1 MTVEPERPNP
11 ESVARALLCS
21 VDGVGEKIL
30 HKILEQ
36 VESAQ
41 LLFQSPQTLY
51 EADLRELQGLS
62 LDSLHDKLKQWEIE
76 EAAER
81 LRQKNVGLLSE
92 VDPHYPRFLKE
103 TYSPPPVLYYR
114 GHPEL
119 LTEPSVAIVGTR
131 RCSEGGREIATE
143 LSGGLAELGLTI
155 VSGMAAGI
163 DTAAHKGAL
172 EKGNTV
178 AVLGTGVDRVYPARN
193 RKLYDRL
200 AQDHLLISE
209 YPPGTKP
216 HPTHFPARNRIISGL
231 SRAVIVVQ
239 APQRSGAL
247 ITADFALEQGRE
259 VYAVPGAV
267 GDGKHS
273 GCHMLIKRGAALVES
288 VEDVVDF
295 LQLEG
300 QFSPQ
305 EQKVEISGEANE
317 LLQKLSFK
325 PSHIDELVV
334 ATGLSIGECSRLL
347 LDLEAENIIH
357 ALPGQRYQKSQ
368 DLRHLE
374 VRVK

>member
-1 MTVEPERPNP
+1 LTIDPDSLNS

-21 VDGVGEKIL
+21 VDGVGEKIF
-30 HKILEQ
+30 HKIIEE
-36 VESAQ
+36 VESVQ
-41 LLFQSPQTLY
+41 QLFQSPETLY
-51 EADLRELQGLS
+51 EADLPDLRGLS
-62 LDSLHDKLKQWEIE
+62 LDSLKVKLSEWEME
-76 EAAER
+76 PAAER
-81 LRQKNVGLLSE
+81 LAQKNIGVLSE
-92 VDPHYPRFLKE
+92 VDPHYPSFLKE

-114 GHPEL
+114 GNPDL
-119 LTEPSVAIVGTR
+119 LTKPSVAIVGTR
-131 RCSEGGREIATE
+131 RCSEGGREIAAD
-143 LSGGLAELGLTI
+143 LGAGLADLGLTI

-163 DTAAHKGAL
+163 DTAAHRGAL
-172 EKGNTV
+172 EKGKTV

-200 AQDHLLISE
+200 SKDHLLISE

-259 VYAVPGAV
+259 VFAVPGAV

-300 QFSPQ
+300 QFSPR
-305 EQKVEISGEANE
+305 EQTVEISSAADE
-317 LLQKLSFK
+317 LLQKLSYK
-325 PSHIDELVV
+325 PCHIDGLV
-334 ATGLSIGECSRLL
+334 ADTGFSIAECSRLL
-347 LDLEAENIIH
+347 LELEAENIIH

-374 VRVK
+374 VQVK